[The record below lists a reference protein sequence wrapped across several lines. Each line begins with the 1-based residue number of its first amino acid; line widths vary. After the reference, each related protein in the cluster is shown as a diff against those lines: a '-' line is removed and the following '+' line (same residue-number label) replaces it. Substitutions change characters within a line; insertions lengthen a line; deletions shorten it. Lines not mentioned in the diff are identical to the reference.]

1 MLSKWWRHAL
11 IASIDR
17 SVKVNRLPN
26 YRYVMELGIM
36 LLIGDNCLKMLSD
49 TRRLNKQQNQGK
61 RSKCWDASRQ
71 KNLASGDSALTKT
84 MRPNPIFFV
93 PGRRIRRPRDPW
105 VKIYHRKKSVI
116 LLFTKML
123 LHDAVLLLMVKAFMF
138 VVVLTPNYM
147 SRCTLKLP
155 CIRSPIKNMSFL
167 SFLLFLCVCACVWI
181 LIHIHELYISSNYF
195 LYVMS
200 LFAGIC
206 SSHQ

>member
-26 YRYVMELGIM
+26 YRYVMELRIM

-84 MRPNPIFFV
+84 MRPSLFFFV
-93 PGRRIRRPRDPW
+93 PGRRIRRPRDPCCYIYILSSCNW
-105 VKIYHRKKSVI
+105 HFLVKPNKVTLISWFIWWFVLSSKELESVMKNHGCWCCKWSDCGP
-116 LLFTKML
+116 LKTK
-123 LHDAVLLLMVKAFMF
+123 
-138 VVVLTPNYM
+138 
-147 SRCTLKLP
+147 
-155 CIRSPIKNMSFL
+155 
-167 SFLLFLCVCACVWI
+167 WW
-181 LIHIHELYISSNYF
+181 HICGKY
-195 LYVMS
+195 
-200 LFAGIC
+200 
-206 SSHQ
+206 